1 MTSSVEDDNIKTIPI
16 NYTRSRRGE
25 VNMKG
30 IVGLLL
36 FMIGGCGL
44 DSEGIGF
51 WICAAMALVGL
62 VLLSASEN
70 EIEEVLHERR

>member
-1 MTSSVEDDNIKTIPI
+1 
-16 NYTRSRRGE
+16 
-25 VNMKG
+25 MKG